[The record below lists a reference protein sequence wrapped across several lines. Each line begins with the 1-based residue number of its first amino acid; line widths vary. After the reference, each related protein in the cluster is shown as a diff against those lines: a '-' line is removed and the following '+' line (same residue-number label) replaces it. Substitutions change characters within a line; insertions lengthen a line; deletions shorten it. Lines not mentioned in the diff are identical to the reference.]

1 MMDSKLGIAYLGALV
16 ALLAGVI
23 WLVIR
28 QILKARSL
36 ENVITELQPKLQKEK
51 GSPEDYYQLGSVY
64 LRKKLYAQ
72 AIALFNKALKEG
84 GESNPEVYNALG
96 YSYFSQQ
103 QYDLAI
109 KNYKEAIA
117 LQEGYVTV
125 INNLGHAYEKK
136 KLLPQAIEMYS
147 QVVKL
152 DEKNE
157 NAKRRLTS
165 LRKQIVTTA

>member
-1 MMDSKLGIAYLGALV
+1 MDSTLAIAYLGTLV
-16 ALLAGVI
+16 VLLVGVI

-28 QILKARSL
+28 QIVKARSL
-36 ENVITELQPKLQKEK
+36 ENVISELQPKLQKEK
-51 GSPEDYYQLGSVY
+51 GTPEDYYQLGSVY

-84 GESNPEVYNALG
+84 GDNIPEVYNALG
-96 YSYFSQQ
+96 FSYFAQD

-117 LQEGYVTV
+117 LQEGYVTA

-136 KLLPQAIEMYS
+136 KLLPQAIELYE
-147 QVVKL
+147 QVLVL
-152 DEKNE
+152 DDKNE
-157 NAKRRLTS
+157 TAKRRLTS
-165 LRKQIVTTA
+165 LRKQFVPTT

>member
-1 MMDSKLGIAYLGALV
+1 MDSTLAIAYLGALV
-16 ALLAGVI
+16 LLLAGVS

-36 ENVITELQPKLQKEK
+36 ENVISDLQPKLQKEK
-51 GSPEDYYQLGSVY
+51 GTPEDYYQLGSVY
-64 LRKKLYAQ
+64 LRKKLYSQ

-84 GESNPEVYNALG
+84 GDNIPEVYNALG
-96 YSYFSQQ
+96 FSYFSQE

-117 LQEGYVTV
+117 LQDGYVTA
-125 INNLGHAYEKK
+125 INNLAHAYEKK
-136 KLLPQAIEMYS
+136 KLLPQSIEMYE
-147 QVVKL
+147 QVLKL

-157 NAKRRLTS
+157 IAKRRLTS
-165 LRKQIVTTA
+165 LRKQVVPTA

>member
-1 MMDSKLGIAYLGALV
+1 MDSTLAIAYLGVLV
-16 ALLAGVI
+16 VLLAGVT
-23 WLVIR
+23 WLVVR

-36 ENVITELQPKLQKEK
+36 ESVISDLQPKLQKEK
-51 GSPEDYYQLGSVY
+51 GTPEDYYQLGSVY

-84 GESNPEVYNALG
+84 GDNNPEVYNALG
-96 YSYFSQQ
+96 FSYFSQE

-117 LQEGYVTV
+117 LQDGYVTA

-136 KLLPQAIEMYS
+136 KLLPQAIEMYE
-147 QVVKL
+147 QALKL

-157 NAKRRLTS
+157 TAKRRVTS
-165 LRKQIVTTA
+165 LRKQIVPTA

>member
-51 GSPEDYYQLGSVY
+51 GSPEDYHQLGSVY

-84 GESNPEVYNALG
+84 GENNPEVYNALG

-109 KNYKEAIA
+109 KNYK
-117 LQEGYVTV
+117 
-125 INNLGHAYEKK
+125 
-136 KLLPQAIEMYS
+136 
-147 QVVKL
+147 
-152 DEKNE
+152 
-157 NAKRRLTS
+157 
-165 LRKQIVTTA
+165 

>member
-1 MMDSKLGIAYLGALV
+1 MDSTLAIAYLGALV
-16 ALLAGVI
+16 VLLAGVS

-36 ENVITELQPKLQKEK
+36 ENVISDLQPKLQKEK
-51 GSPEDYYQLGSVY
+51 GTPEDYYQLGSVY

-72 AIALFNKALKEG
+72 AITLFNKALKEG
-84 GESNPEVYNALG
+84 GANSAEVYNALG
-96 YSYFSQQ
+96 FSYFSQD

-117 LQEGYVTV
+117 LQDGYVTA

-136 KLLPQAIEMYS
+136 KLLPQAIEMYE
-147 QVVKL
+147 QVQKL

-157 NAKRRLTS
+157 TAKRRLTS
-165 LRKQIVTTA
+165 LRKQVVPTA

>member
-51 GSPEDYYQLGSVY
+51 GTPEDYYQLGSVY

-84 GESNPEVYNALG
+84 GENNAEVYNALG
-96 YSYFSQQ
+96 YSYFSQS

-117 LQEGYVTV
+117 LQESYVTA

-157 NAKRRLTS
+157 TAKRRLTS